1 MDSITHIALGACIG
15 EVFLGKKLGKRAMLW
30 GALAQSAPD
39 IDFVASFW
47 MHTAD
52 DLLAHRGFTH
62 SIVFAI
68 LITPLFALLA
78 DRWHRPHDTSLKRFI
93 LFFGVEIF
101 GHLFL
106 DGFNNYGTG
115 WLEPFTHQRFSFNA
129 VYVAD
134 PLFSIWIVAGT
145 LMMIFMKNDHRHRV
159 KIVRYS
165 ISLSCLYLM
174 FCIINKVNIDR
185 QVRHAFERQNIP
197 AKQYFTTPTALNNFL
212 WYVVAG
218 NDSGF
223 YVGFR
228 SILDRTDSVRFT
240 YFPRNEHLLDSV
252 DDREEVAKLKR
263 FSQGFYTVEKSHDTL
278 VMNDL
283 RFGQIIGWKDP
294 NEKFVF
300 HYFLDKKGSNELV
313 VQRGRLAKMDRDAV
327 VAMLRR
333 MKGI

>member
-47 MHTAD
+47 MDTAD

-62 SIVFAI
+62 SFLFAI
-68 LITPLFALLA
+68 IITPLFALLA
-78 DRWHRPHDTSLKRFI
+78 DRWHRPHDTTLKRFM

-101 GHLFL
+101 LHLFL

-134 PLFSIWIVAGT
+134 PLFSIWIVVGT
-145 LMMIFMKNDHRHRV
+145 LMMIFLKNDHRHRV

-165 ISLSCLYLM
+165 ISISCLYLM
-174 FCIINKVNIDR
+174 VCIINKVNIDR
-185 QVRHAFERQNIP
+185 QVRHAFRQQNIP

-228 SILDRTDSVRFT
+228 SILDKTDSVHFT
-240 YFPRNEHLLDSV
+240 YFPRNEYLLDSV

-263 FSQGFYTVEKSHDTL
+263 FSQGFYTVERSNDTL

-300 HYFLDKKGSNELV
+300 HYFLDKKGNNELV
-313 VQRGRLAKMDRDAV
+313 VQRGRLAKMDKDAV

-333 MKGI
+333 IKGI